1 MTARVGATPAEVLAS
16 LGRGGRSLAV
26 AESLTAGMLASTL
39 VDVPGASRVFRGGVV
54 AYATDL
60 KAALLGVDPELLAS
74 RGPVDPQVAAQMA
87 AGVRERLDADVGVS
101 TTGVAGPDP
110 QDGQVPGTV
119 FVAVDVRDGP
129 ARVRALELD
138 GDRAAVR
145 SGTVQAALDLLWDSV
160 GG

>member
-1 MTARVGATPAEVLAS
+1 MLF
-16 LGRGGRSLAV
+16 RS
-26 AESLTAGMLASTL
+26 
-39 VDVPGASRVFRGGVV
+39 
-54 AYATDL
+54 
-60 KAALLGVDPELLAS
+60 
-74 RGPVDPQVAAQMA
+74 
-87 AGVRERLDADVGVS
+87 
-101 TTGVAGPDP
+101 P